1 MRVYDYYIIISE
13 SKDKCMHKLVE
24 RKKQHDTHTKH
35 THKRTLRE
43 RKYIGMASSE
53 WQGTRYKVADT
64 RYKCMHKAT
73 KRAAN

>member
-35 THKRTLRE
+35 TRTHTLTQQKNAKRTE
-43 RKYIGMASSE
+43 IH
-53 WQGTRYKVADT
+53 RYGIK
-64 RYKCMHKAT
+64 
-73 KRAAN
+73 